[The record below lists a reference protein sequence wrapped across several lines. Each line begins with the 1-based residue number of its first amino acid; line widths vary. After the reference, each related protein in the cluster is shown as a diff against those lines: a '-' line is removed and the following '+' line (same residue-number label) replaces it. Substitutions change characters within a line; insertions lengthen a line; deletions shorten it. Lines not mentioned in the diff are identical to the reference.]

1 MKKILTA
8 VAMAGTLLMGCAAVG
23 AMDST
28 TLLNNPDRYRVVSTQ
43 PDGVVY
49 VDMDSIKSM
58 QTRDFPNSIE
68 NISCTLYVEKYN
80 STLDA
85 MTFQQ
90 NQVIRQINEYSATLH
105 GNKRDNTYDLK
116 AELLQ
121 VYSPQGEAKEISIDT
136 IQFKNY
142 KDMSSTLIAW
152 PHCRSSKDTFS
163 RDARGLPHVTRA
175 ASPFIMSIQQQTKHA
190 LSRRIRRVLLYVI
203 L

>member
-1 MKKILTA
+1 MKKILAA
-8 VAMAGTLLMGCAAVG
+8 VAMTGTLLMGCTAVG

-85 MTFQQ
+85 MAFQQ
-90 NQVIRQINEYSATLH
+90 NQVIRQINEYTATLH
-105 GNKRDNTYDLK
+105 GNKRDNMPTSLPLHFFIIWLCPFLK
-116 AELLQ
+116 WTK
-121 VYSPQGEAKEISIDT
+121 SPIHL
-136 IQFKNY
+136 
-142 KDMSSTLIAW
+142 STLSSPA
-152 PHCRSSKDTFS
+152 CRS
-163 RDARGLPHVTRA
+163 
-175 ASPFIMSIQQQTKHA
+175 
-190 LSRRIRRVLLYVI
+190 
-203 L
+203 